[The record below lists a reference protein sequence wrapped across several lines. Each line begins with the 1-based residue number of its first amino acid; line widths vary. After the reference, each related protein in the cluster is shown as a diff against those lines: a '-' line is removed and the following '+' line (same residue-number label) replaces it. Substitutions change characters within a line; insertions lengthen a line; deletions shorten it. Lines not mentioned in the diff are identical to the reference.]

1 MKLLLFIPT
10 ISQYLVPKMLL
21 CWT

>member
-1 MKLLLFIPT
+1 MKLYFIIPT

-21 CWT
+21 C

>member
-1 MKLLLFIPT
+1 MKLNFFIPT